1 MIQSEQQKEKKNNE
15 KSKWRLRGLWTS
27 IKESNTCAIGIP
39 QSEEKDFG
47 GRKEYLKKKRSKNI
61 PNLAKAIHLQIQE
74 AQWTSNRI
82 NLKKI
87 MPNTL

>member
-27 IKESNTCAIGIP
+27 IKESNTRAIGCP

-47 GRKEYLKKKRSKNI
+47 GRKEYLKK
-61 PNLAKAIHLQIQE
+61 
-74 AQWTSNRI
+74 
-82 NLKKI
+82 
-87 MPNTL
+87 